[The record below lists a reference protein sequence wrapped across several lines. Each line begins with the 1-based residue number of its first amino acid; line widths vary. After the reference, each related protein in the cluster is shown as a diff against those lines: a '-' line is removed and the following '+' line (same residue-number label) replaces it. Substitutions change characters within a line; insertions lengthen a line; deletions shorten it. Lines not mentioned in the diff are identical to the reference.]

1 MIRMYSPSVYCISHH
16 PIAERT
22 ELSFLC
28 WNMAQ
33 ILDFKATKRK
43 TIIKTMFPQIP
54 VQIISKSMQNT
65 NVDLTELPNPQ
76 NSSQSSE
83 NTCKHISE
91 TFFFY
96 CGQNIAWLP
105 VVLLK
110 SHGNIQSFLV
120 YSAIQKNG
128 SSSQFSSVCTIACLL
143 SPHLFFSGS
152 LSG

>member
-1 MIRMYSPSVYCISHH
+1 MHGPSVYCRSQN
-16 PIAERT
+16 PIVERSG
-22 ELSFLC
+22 LSSLC

-43 TIIKTMFPQIP
+43 TIIKTTFCQIP
-54 VQIISKSMQNT
+54 VRIISKSMHNT
-65 NVDLTELPNPQ
+65 NVDLRELPNLQ

-83 NTCKHISE
+83 NTCKRIYE
-91 TFFFY
+91 TSFSFY
-96 CGQNIAWLP
+96 CGQNMPWLP
-105 VVLLK
+105 LVLLK
-110 SHGNIQSFLV
+110 SCGNIQAFLV
-120 YSAIQKNG
+120 YSTIQKNG

>member
-1 MIRMYSPSVYCISHH
+1 MHDPSVYCISHN

-22 ELSFLC
+22 ELSSLC

-33 ILDFKATKRK
+33 ILYFKATKRK
-43 TIIKTMFPQIP
+43 TMIKTVFPQIP
-54 VQIISKSMQNT
+54 VQIISESMQST
-65 NVDLTELPNPQ
+65 TVDLTELPNLQ

-91 TFFFY
+91 TSFFLLW
-96 CGQNIAWLP
+96 QNIPWLP
-105 VVLLK
+105 LVLLK

-120 YSAIQKNG
+120 YSTVHKNG

-143 SPHLFFSGS
+143 SPRLFFSGS

>member
-1 MIRMYSPSVYCISHH
+1 MIRMHGPSVYCISHNS
-16 PIAERT
+16 IAERT
-22 ELSFLC
+22 ELSSLC

-33 ILDFKATKRK
+33 VLDFKATKRK

-65 NVDLTELPNPQ
+65 NVDLTELPNLQ

-91 TFFFY
+91 TSSFY
-96 CGQNIAWLP
+96 CGQNIPWLP
-105 VVLLK
+105 LVLLK
-110 SHGNIQSFLV
+110 SHGNIQSFLMH
-120 YSAIQKNG
+120 STIQKNG
-128 SSSQFSSVCTIACLL
+128 SSPQFSPVCTIACLL